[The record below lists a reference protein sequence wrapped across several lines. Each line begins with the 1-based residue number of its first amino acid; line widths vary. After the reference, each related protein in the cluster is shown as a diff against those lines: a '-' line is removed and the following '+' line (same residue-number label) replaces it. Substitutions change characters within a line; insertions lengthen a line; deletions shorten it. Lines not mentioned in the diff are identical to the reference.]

1 MCSAGMLEFSASL
14 QSACRKHFGKS
25 KRRWSPEQNA
35 FAKHAIHYETA
46 QQLITT
52 RTSKE
57 MPLHSAMALRLQR
70 AFSLVARMQI
80 VPGSM
85 QKSPVLALARG
96 LGRLQALPALAMASP
111 CLLLSRGHR
120 PPANGMI

>member
-1 MCSAGMLEFSASL
+1 MFSRYAGVFCLPPICMQEALWE
-14 QSACRKHFGKS
+14 S
-25 KRRWSPEQNA
+25 KRTWSPERNA
-35 FAKHAIHYETA
+35 SVEHAIHYETA

-52 RTSKE
+52 RTLEE
-57 MPLHSAMALRLQR
+57 MPLHSALVLRLQR
-70 AFSLVARMQI
+70 AFSLVARMLS

-96 LGRLQALPALAMASP
+96 LGRLQALPALAMALP

-120 PPANGMI
+120 PPANGVI